1 MANFLKRLWRGR
13 RQPRAMDLPPKP
25 TATPELLA
33 ALGKYVGMKIADPA
47 LSELKPEDWPKLRAL
62 ETAWRRSGD
71 EAFERMFESD
81 LIGFVR
87 IVGAA
92 NPRAM
97 REALEDEIAE
107 SGMTK
112 DEFLATCMK
121 AARKRMH

>member
-1 MANFLKRLWRGR
+1 MANFLSDFGAVAGSLGQWTAAPADRHTGAAGR
-13 RQPRAMDLPPKP
+13 FGEMN
-25 TATPELLA
+25 
-33 ALGKYVGMKIADPA
+33 VGMKIADPA

-81 LIGFVR
+81 PIGFVR

-97 REALEDEIAE
+97 REALEGRN
-107 SGMTK
+107 S
-112 DEFLATCMK
+112 
-121 AARKRMH
+121 RKRNDEG